1 MGAWAVAAAAF
12 FFACFVFSIFYN
24 IGSSDSK
31 EECKT
36 NYPELIET
44 QAECKTNHPGL
55 IETQAEC
62 SSKYPT
68 TCSSTGS
75 TRAECK
81 TNHPGLIEHSECGDE
96 SVGPDTTNVDLC
108 VGTLVTDANCNANTP
123 PGGWTPDTCSQKYL
137 RVSIP
142 GDTSMTLPPLNLA
155 YQCTLGNSNCNS
167 WNDGE
172 QPTFCRIPQ

>member
-1 MGAWAVAAAAF
+1 MVAWAVAAF
-12 FFACFVFSIFYN
+12 FFACLVFSIFYN

-44 QAECKTNHPGL
+44 QAEC
-55 IETQAEC
+55 

-75 TRAECK
+75 T
-81 TNHPGLIEHSECGDE
+81 NHPELIEHSECGDE

-108 VGTLVTDANCNANTP
+108 VGTLETGDNCDADP
-123 PGGWTPDTCSQKYL
+123 PAGGWTPDTCSQKYL

-142 GDTSMTLPPLNLA
+142 GDTSMSLNLA
-155 YQCTLGNSNCNS
+155 YQCTLGPGGTPHCNS
-167 WNDGE
+167 WNNGE